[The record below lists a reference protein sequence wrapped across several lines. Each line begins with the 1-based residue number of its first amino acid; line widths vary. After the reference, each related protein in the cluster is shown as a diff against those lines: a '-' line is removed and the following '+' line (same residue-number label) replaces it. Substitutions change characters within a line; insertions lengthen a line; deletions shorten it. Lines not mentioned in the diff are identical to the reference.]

1 MLNDENASAIA
12 GICRHLDGIPLAIEL
27 AAARVNMLPVHVI
40 AKRFDHRFV
49 ILTGGDRT
57 ALPRQQTMRAAID
70 WSYELLAAR
79 EQRMFEQL
87 SVFAGG
93 CTLATAN
100 AVCAGED
107 VAEADVI
114 DLLSSLVD
122 KSLLLADIDGAEP
135 RYLLLESFREYAQ
148 EKLAARGE
156 LDVVAR
162 RHVLACI
169 ELAERLDHAYYYESH
184 EIVSALTHEELDNWR
199 MALQWALTDR
209 GDVLRATTYWG
220 VERTVAELRVA

>member
-1 MLNDENASAIA
+1 
-12 GICRHLDGIPLAIEL
+12 
-27 AAARVNMLPVHVI
+27 
-40 AKRFDHRFV
+40 
-49 ILTGGDRT
+49 
-57 ALPRQQTMRAAID
+57 MRAAID
-70 WSYELLAAR
+70 WSYDLLAAR
-79 EQRMFEQL
+79 EQRMFERL

-156 LDVVAR
+156 LDVVAPVMYSR
-162 RHVLACI
+162 
-169 ELAERLDHAYYYESH
+169 
-184 EIVSALTHEELDNWR
+184 ALNWPSGLTTH
-199 MALQWALTDR
+199 
-209 GDVLRATTYWG
+209 TT
-220 VERTVAELRVA
+220 TNLMKS